1 MQPHQISV
9 RLIQDF
15 LRKIAWA
22 VQIQMAM
29 VGPIPVAIGHG
40 NMMTRMPSSE
50 TRPNMLTATAM
61 DLVTTLQETMQMR
74 SPTIQ
79 PNGGTPMEMVTGT
92 TMGKVTGKRTTSPM
106 TLRNGP
112 IMTAMDSVTTP
123 AETKQMLVKAG
134 PVHPSMTDMVVP
146 IQMATVIP
154 IQI

>member
-1 MQPHQISV
+1 
-9 RLIQDF
+9 
-15 LRKIAWA
+15 
-22 VQIQMAM
+22 
-29 VGPIPVAIGHG
+29 
-40 NMMTRMPSSE
+40 
-50 TRPNMLTATAM
+50 
-61 DLVTTLQETMQMR
+61 
-74 SPTIQ
+74 
-79 PNGGTPMEMVTGT
+79 MEMVTGT

-106 TLRNGP
+106 MLRNGP